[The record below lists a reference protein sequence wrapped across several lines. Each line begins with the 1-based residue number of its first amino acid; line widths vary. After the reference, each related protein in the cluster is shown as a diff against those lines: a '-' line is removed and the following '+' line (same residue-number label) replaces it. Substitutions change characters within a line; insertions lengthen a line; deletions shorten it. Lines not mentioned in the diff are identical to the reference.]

1 MSDATDTKKDLE
13 SKGVIKKQGNQNK
26 IAVILIRG
34 IIKVSGDKK
43 ETLKRLGLLK
53 INNMVILSDKKETL
67 GMIKKV
73 KDYVTWGII
82 DEATLAMLKSK
93 RKPIAERGS
102 KLIFTLNPPR
112 KGFER
117 RGIKTP
123 FSLGGAL
130 GDRKEKINTLIKRMI

>member
-102 KLIFTLNPPR
+102 KLIFTLSPPR